1 MQKNDKKDDL
11 VEYRMGKLT
20 LLQLMGLLAVAG
32 VVLTWV
38 VYVLLNS
45 LHLL

>member
-1 MQKNDKKDDL
+1 MEKNDKKDDL
-11 VEYRMGKLT
+11 VKYRVGKFT

-32 VVLTWV
+32 ILLTWA
-38 VYVLLNS
+38 VYALLNS